1 MSPTPQD
8 STSLAD
14 STQPRTAWWISGI
27 GIVCLVGIPLG
38 WWLKTY
44 PPAEPRPPGSEIL
57 ISSIFERTPQLTQ
70 VRERGYLRVAT
81 LINPTIYVP
90 DKNQPQG
97 LEYDLA
103 TRFAQQLG
111 LGVKF
116 IIAKNIN
123 EAYQL
128 VDENKA
134 DFAAAGLVVSLAR
147 ERLFRYGPSYV
158 SVRRQLVYRQG
169 VPKPQSLDDI
179 GSAPLAVE
187 KGSSSLSWLTEQAKK
202 GLLTPDNANDSSNPQ
217 NQAADT
223 HDYTIQVQLEDT
235 GISTLKAL
243 ETGAVDYA
251 VMLSHETMLGQK
263 ISNKIHVATDLG
275 PPVSFA
281 WAFSRHADK
290 SLYNASVMF
299 FNEIRSNHELKNLID
314 RHYAQFEQLDQR
326 LAQQFLDDVESRI
339 APYLSAFKKAGEKYD
354 IDWRLLAA
362 MGYQESKWQPDATSH
377 QGAYGLMQI
386 TLPTAQELGLHD
398 RGDPVKSIMSAA
410 KYLSQLRAQVPERAK
425 EPDLTYFAI
434 AAYNIGIGHLSD
446 AFRLTAEQ
454 GGDPNRWQDV
464 RDRLTELSDP
474 KIYRK
479 LRYGYARGEETVQY
493 VENIRALHDL
503 MIWVG
508 SRNEPNLA
516 QTHELT
522 AAQAAK
528 P

>member
-1 MSPTPQD
+1 MTPSPQEPPESRQ
-8 STSLAD
+8 SPWWVRLIGMAFMVGL
-14 STQPRTAWWISGI
+14 PLAWW
-27 GIVCLVGIPLG
+27 LN
-38 WWLKTY
+38 TY
-44 PPAEPRPPGSEIL
+44 PPSPIQPPGSDIL
-57 ISSIFERTPQLTQ
+57 VSSIFERTPQLEQ
-70 VRERGYLRVAT
+70 IRKRGFLRVAT

-116 IIAKNIN
+116 IVAKNIN
-123 EAYQL
+123 DAYKL
-128 VDENKA
+128 VDENRA

-147 ERLFRYGPSYV
+147 EHLFRYGPSYV

-169 VPKPQSLDDI
+169 VPKPNSLQDVGD
-179 GSAPLAVE
+179 APLAVE
-187 KGSSSLSWLTEQAKK
+187 KGSSSQNWLTELSKK
-202 GLLTPDNANDSSNPQ
+202 GLLDPPTDTTNTPGNADDNTAKQ
-217 NQAADT
+217 
-223 HDYTIQVQLEDT
+223 HDYTIQIQLENSAL
-235 GISTLKAL
+235 STLKAL

-263 ISNKIHVATDLG
+263 ISSKIRVATDLG

-281 WAFSRHADK
+281 WAFSRRADK
-290 SLYNASVMF
+290 SLYNASVVF
-299 FNEIRSNHELKNLID
+299 FNHIRSNHELKNLID
-314 RHYAQFEQLDQR
+314 RHYAQFEQLDRR

-339 APYLSAFKKAGEKYD
+339 APYLSAFKAAGEKYN

-362 MGYQESKWQPDATSH
+362 MGYQESKWQPDAESH
-377 QGAYGLMQI
+377 RGAYGLMQI
-386 TLPTAQELGLHD
+386 TLPTAQDLGLHD
-398 RGDPVKSIMSAA
+398 RGNPVKSIMSAA
-410 KYLSQLRAQVPERAK
+410 KYLSQLRAQVPEHAK

-434 AAYNIGIGHLSD
+434 AAYNIGMGHLSD
-446 AFRLTAEQ
+446 AFKLTAAQ

-474 KIYRK
+474 KIYKK

-503 MIWVG
+503 MIWVET
-508 SRNEPNLA
+508 RNQPDDSGEL
-516 QTHELT
+516 HE
-522 AAQAAK
+522 AK
-528 P
+528 N

>member
-1 MSPTPQD
+1 MMGNARDVHD
-8 STSLAD
+8 SGRPHVS
-14 STQPRTAWWISGI
+14 WWGRWI
-27 GIVCLVGIPLG
+27 GMVFLVALPLG

-44 PPAEPRPPGSEIL
+44 PPTTPHPPGSEIL
-57 ISSIFERTPQLTQ
+57 INSIFERTPQLTQ
-70 VRERGYLRVAT
+70 IRERGFLRVAT

-97 LEYDLA
+97 LEYDLV
-103 TRFAQQLG
+103 TRFAQRLG

-116 IIAKNIN
+116 IVAKNIDK
-123 EAYQL
+123 AYQL

-147 ERLFRYGPSYV
+147 EHLFRYGPSYV

-169 VPKPQSLDDI
+169 VPKPKSLKDI
-179 GSAPLAVE
+179 GDAPLAVE
-187 KGSSSLSWLTEQAKK
+187 QGSSSQNWLTEQAKK
-202 GLLTPDNANDSSNPQ
+202 GLLAPDSQNTASGGTNTTPDP
-217 NQAADT
+217 
-223 HDYTIQVQLEDT
+223 HDYAIQVQLEDS
-235 GISTLKAL
+235 GINTLKAL
-243 ETGAVDYA
+243 ESGSVDYA

-263 ISNKIHVATDLG
+263 ISSKIHVAIDLG

-290 SLYNASVMF
+290 SLYNASVAF

-339 APYLSAFKKAGEKYD
+339 APYLSAFKAAGEKYD

-362 MGYQESKWQPDATSH
+362 MGYQESKWQPDASSH
-377 QGAYGLMQI
+377 QGAYGIMQI
-386 TLPTAQELGLHD
+386 MLPTAQDLGLHD
-398 RGDPVKSIMSAA
+398 RGNPAKSIMSAA
-410 KYLSQLRAQVPERAK
+410 KYLSQLRTQIPEKAK

-446 AFRLTAEQ
+446 AFTLTEEQ

-464 RDRLTELSDP
+464 RERLTELSDP

-508 SRNEPNLA
+508 TRNEPNPVSSNEQTA
-516 QTHELT
+516 QETT
-522 AAQAAK
+522 Q

>member
-1 MSPTPQD
+1 M
-8 STSLAD
+8 LA
-14 STQPRTAWWISGI
+14 
-27 GIVCLVGIPLG
+27 LVILPLF
-38 WWLKTY
+38 WWLHTY
-44 PPAEPRPPGSEIL
+44 PPAKPRPPGSEIL

-70 VRERGYLRVAT
+70 VRDRGYLRVAT

-97 LEYDLA
+97 LEYDLV
-103 TRFAQQLG
+103 TRFAHRLG
-111 LGVKF
+111 LHVKF
-116 IIAKNIN
+116 IVAKNIDD
-123 EAYQL
+123 AYRL

-134 DFAAAGLVVSLAR
+134 DFAAAGLVVSLSR

-169 VPKPQSLDDI
+169 VPKPKSLQDI
-179 GSAPLAVE
+179 GDALLAVE
-187 KGSSSLSWLTEQAKK
+187 QGSSNQNWLTEQAQK
-202 GLLTPDNANDSSNPQ
+202 GLLSPDGASTSPASPAESDP
-217 NQAADT
+217 

-235 GISTLKAL
+235 GINTLKAL

-263 ISNKIHVATDLG
+263 ISNKIRVATNLG

-290 SLYNASVMF
+290 SLYNAAVRYFS
-299 FNEIRSNHELKNLID
+299 EIRSNHELKNLID

-339 APYLSAFKKAGEKYD
+339 APYLSAFKAAGEKYD

-362 MGYQESKWQPDATSH
+362 MGYQESKWQPDAASH

-386 TLPTAQELGLHD
+386 TLPTAQDLGLHD

-410 KYLSQLRAQVPERAK
+410 KYLAQLRSQVPENAK

-446 AFRLTAEQ
+446 ALKLTAAQ
-454 GGDPNRWQDV
+454 GGDPDRWQDV

-508 SRNEPNLA
+508 TRNESNLVSKNEPSPPNIA
-516 QTHELT
+516 TQ
-522 AAQAAK
+522 
-528 P
+528 

>member
-1 MSPTPQD
+1 M
-8 STSLAD
+8 
-14 STQPRTAWWISGI
+14 IF
-27 GIVCLVGIPLG
+27 LVVLPFS
-38 WWLKTY
+38 WWLHTY
-44 PPAEPRPPGSEIL
+44 PPAKPHPPGSEIL

-70 VRERGYLRVAT
+70 VHDRGYLRVAT

-97 LEYDLA
+97 LEYDLV
-103 TRFAQQLG
+103 TRFAHRLG

-116 IIAKNIN
+116 IVAKNIDD
-123 EAYQL
+123 AYRL

-169 VPKPQSLDDI
+169 VPKPKSLQDI
-179 GSAPLAVE
+179 GDALLAVE
-187 KGSSSLSWLTEQAKK
+187 QGSSNQNWLTEQAQK
-202 GLLTPDNANDSSNPQ
+202 GLLSPDGTSTPPASPAESDS
-217 NQAADT
+217 

-235 GISTLKAL
+235 GINTLKAL

-263 ISNKIHVATDLG
+263 ISDKIRVATNLG

-290 SLYNASVMF
+290 SLYNAAVRYFS
-299 FNEIRSNHELKNLID
+299 EIRSNHELKNLID

-339 APYLSAFKKAGEKYD
+339 APYLSAFKAAGEKYD

-362 MGYQESKWQPDATSH
+362 MGYQESKWQPDAASH

-386 TLPTAQELGLHD
+386 TLPTAQDLGLHD

-410 KYLSQLRAQVPERAK
+410 KYLAQLRSQVPENAK

-446 AFRLTAEQ
+446 ALKLTAAQ
-454 GGDPNRWQDV
+454 GGDPDRWQDV

-474 KIYRK
+474 KVYRK

-508 SRNEPNLA
+508 TRNESNLVSKNEPSPPNIA
-516 QTHELT
+516 TQ
-522 AAQAAK
+522 
-528 P
+528 